1 MAYDG
6 NRGIRISIRNVV
18 GVHEGMTMGAWQLAF
33 RNDREIVGLFL
44 SQCIHKSPLHI
55 GVCGA

>member
-33 RNDREIVGLFL
+33 RNDREIVGPFF
-44 SQCIHKSPLHI
+44 IAVHP
-55 GVCGA
+55 